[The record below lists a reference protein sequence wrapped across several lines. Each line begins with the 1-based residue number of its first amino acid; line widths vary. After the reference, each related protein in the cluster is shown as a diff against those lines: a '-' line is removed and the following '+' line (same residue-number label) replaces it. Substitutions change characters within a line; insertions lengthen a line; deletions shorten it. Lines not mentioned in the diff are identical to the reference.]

1 MKMKTDKPPSGLIRI
16 VIILAVVLAAGMI
29 AFAMGWVPEY
39 FKDEPKEDAQ
49 GRPVLQ
55 APYNAPTKSDGR

>member
-16 VIILAVVLAAGMI
+16 VSILVVVLAVGMI
-29 AFAMGWVPEY
+29 AFALGWVPEY
-39 FKDEPKEDAQ
+39 FKEEPKEDSQ
-49 GRPVLQ
+49 GRPVLE